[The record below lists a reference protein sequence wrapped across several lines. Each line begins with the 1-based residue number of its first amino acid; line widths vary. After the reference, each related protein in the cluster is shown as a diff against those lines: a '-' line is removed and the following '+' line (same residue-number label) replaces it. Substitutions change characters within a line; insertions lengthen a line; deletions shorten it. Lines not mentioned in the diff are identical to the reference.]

1 MSNEQPTG
9 NELTETLERI
19 MSLGRDQEAKNKTQR
34 LQKIQRTMEDL
45 PAFIKPYILKLDY
58 DCENNHAQAH
68 FEVSGLFPT
77 DENGKLRCGTLEIK
91 AHKHFVGG
99 EVEKPTEWFFFKKSG
114 GGIPWW
120 KKCESAEHAIFAAW
134 QEDLDLRQES
144 IQRGLAYPPER
155 TEVGK

>member
-1 MSNEQPTG
+1 MSNQPTG

-19 MSLGRDQEAKNKTQR
+19 MSLGRDAEAKNKTQR

-77 DENGKLRCGTLEIK
+77 GEDGNLRYGTLQIK
-91 AHKHFVGG
+91 ATKHFVNG
-99 EVEKPTEWFFFKKSG
+99 VIEKPTQWYVWKRSG
-114 GGIPWW
+114 GYPKW
-120 KKCESAEHAIFAAW
+120 KHCESAEHAIFAAW
-134 QEDLDLRQES
+134 QEDLDLRQEHE
-144 IQRGLAYPPER
+144 QRGLPYPPAR
-155 TEVGK
+155 AEVVK

>member
-1 MSNEQPTG
+1 MSNQPTG

-19 MSLGRDQEAKNKTQR
+19 MSLGRDAEAKTKTQR

-77 DENGKLRCGTLEIK
+77 DENGKLRCGSLQIK
-91 AHKHFVGG
+91 ATKHFVNG
-99 EVEKPTEWFFFKKSG
+99 EIEKPAEWYVWKRSG
-114 GGIPWW
+114 SYPKW
-120 KKCESAEHAIFAAW
+120 KRCESAEHAIFAAW
-134 QEDLDLRQES
+134 QEDLDLRQEHE
-144 IQRGLAYPPER
+144 QRGLPYPPAKAEASA
-155 TEVGK
+155 